1 MKTFIIITIYLLT
14 IINADEAIPFN
25 IGEKLIYDV
34 SFAGIKAGK
43 AFLEVLD
50 DNNNSNEIHIRFTAK
65 TSFPFSSIYSIDDQ
79 IDTWLDRKDLYSKKI
94 IKNINQGNYSK
105 DSETIIDNKKFISI
119 TNKDTT
125 KIPGYV
131 YDPYSLFYVL
141 RTKPLIIGE
150 TIRINTFGGKKIS
163 PIQIITKSEEVINT
177 IYGSF
182 NCLAV
187 KPFRKGSTLLKNKG
201 DMMIWFSNDKKK
213 IPVQIKIKLQ
223 YGSML
228 LKIKE
233 INL

>member
-43 AFLEVLD
+43 AFLEVLG

>member
-50 DNNNSNEIHIRFTAK
+50 DDNNSNEIHIRFTAK

-79 IDTWLDRKDLYSKKI
+79 IDTWLDRTDLYSKKI
-94 IKNINQGNYSK
+94 IKNINQGKYSK